1 MSTSTSEH
9 KILAGTG
16 IRPLSRGSHYREW
29 RLAVIDILPEKGYWE
44 IVSKP
49 TTSTS
54 TDTDDADT
62 KGKAAKARGLLGRL
76 MDSNHREL
84 YASTERDPCKLW
96 TKLKARYAGKDQA
109 RI

>member
-16 IRPLSRGSHYREW
+16 IRPLSRGSDDLEW
-29 RLAVIDILPEKGYWE
+29 RLAVIEILAEKGYWE
-44 IVSKP
+44 IVSKS

-62 KGKAAKARGLLGRL
+62 KGKAAKARGLLDRL
-76 MDSNHREL
+76 MDSNYREL
-84 YASTERDPCKLW
+84 YATERDPCELW
-96 TKLKARYAGKDQA
+96 TKLEA
-109 RI
+109 